1 MRAHLPA
8 PTVWPVALATGAT
21 LLAAGVV
28 TSWFVSLAGAVLMVA
43 ALVGWI
49 TLLLDEEHG

>member
-28 TSWFVSLAGAVLMVA
+28 TSWFVSLAGAVLMVT
-43 ALVGWI
+43 ALIGWVSV
-49 TLLLDEEHG
+49 LLDEEHG

>member
-1 MRAHLPA
+1 MKAHLPA

-28 TSWFVSLAGAVLMVA
+28 TSWFVSLAGAVLMLV

-49 TLLLDEEHG
+49 SLLLDEEHR